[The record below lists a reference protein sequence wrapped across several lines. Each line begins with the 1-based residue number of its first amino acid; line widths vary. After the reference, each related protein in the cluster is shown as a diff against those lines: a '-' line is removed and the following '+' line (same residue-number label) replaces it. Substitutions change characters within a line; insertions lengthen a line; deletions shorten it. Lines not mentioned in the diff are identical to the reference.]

1 MIITLIIPFS
11 RCVAHLRAVLLYSTD
26 LLRLSSH
33 LRALLYLWPINYIG
47 SLICLEGISCSYVNG
62 KIFCTSSCALKVL
75 LLLLLF
81 DVPAVPVK
89 SFPFRKDSKL

>member
-1 MIITLIIPFS
+1 M
-11 RCVAHLRAVLLYSTD
+11 
-26 LLRLSSH
+26 
-33 LRALLYLWPINYIG
+33 NYIG

-81 DVPAVPVK
+81 DVPAVPVT
-89 SFPFRKDSKL
+89 SFPFRKDSKLWLFIMGIYTFRLINIILTLCDDANNIKTLNIERV